1 MTYKFLC
8 LLIACILLSQAASS
22 QIDYDKIPDV
32 TTTVLINDVHIQV
45 SPVDSFG
52 LGDILIEDGVI
63 VQVAKSIDA
72 PYDAEVIEADSAYAY
87 AAFIDPLS
95 HTGIPK
101 PEKGE
106 EKPKVKF
113 PGYPPNAVAGITPEK
128 NAAELIDHKN
138 SSIKSM
144 REAGYAISHSVPYGR
159 MLPGMGSIIS
169 LYGDTNEEMILQE
182 KVSMFFQFTG
192 ARGFYPST
200 VIGVMAKWRDMYRK
214 ASYLDKHQSSYKSD
228 ETIRT
233 RPKANKSLQALIP
246 VTKKEMAV
254 FHKTEKSKDIHRAI
268 ALQKDLDYKLVLTG
282 VKHIT
287 PAIEKVKS
295 SGAYILLNPTLP
307 KKEKEAK
314 DKEKEKKKDKKND
327 KQNDKKEEK
336 KGEAKDIGTE
346 GDNIKDSDKK
356 KKETEDDPETKA
368 LKAKKKKSYDA
379 YIAQAGEL
387 EKNGVPF
394 AFSMM
399 DAKVGDLNKNI
410 RTMIEA
416 GLSHEG
422 ALAALTTHPAK
433 ILGIDAVSGTI
444 QKGKMGNIVITDM
457 PLFEEKTAVKYVF
470 VEGHKTEIEKK
481 KDKKAKSGDSDGE
494 VKSSLVGKWSYEVE
508 VPGDTQSGI
517 MEISSDGKV
526 EIVSD
531 DTPGEVDV
539 AISPEF
545 DEDNVTFELPVDM
558 GGTMMN
564 LGFDLTFDGDSFEG
578 TVDVGQ
584 FGSFPISGSK
594 ESGPE

>member
-1 MTYKFLC
+1 M
-8 LLIACILLSQAASS
+8 LIACILLSQAASS
-22 QIDYDKIPDV
+22 QIDYDNIPDV

-52 LGDILIEDGVI
+52 LGDILIKDGI
-63 VQVAKSIDA
+63 IIQVAKSIDA

-87 AAFIDPLS
+87 AAFIEPLS

-101 PEKGE
+101 PEKGG

-138 SSIKSM
+138 SSVKSM

-159 MLPGMGSIIS
+159 MLPGMGTIIS
-169 LYGDTNEEMILQE
+169 LHGDTNEEMILQE
-182 KVSMFFQFTG
+182 KVSMVFQFTG

-214 ASYLDKHQSSYKSD
+214 ASYLDKHQNSYKSD

-246 VTKKEMAV
+246 VIKKEMAV

-287 PAIEKVKS
+287 PAIENVKS
-295 SGAYILLNPTLP
+295 SGAYVLLNPTLP

-314 DKEKEKKKDKKND
+314 DKEKDKKK
-327 KQNDKKEEK
+327 DKKEEK

-346 GDNIKDSDKK
+346 GGKSTGSDDKKAKK
-356 KKETEDDPETKA
+356 KKKKKDDPETKA

-387 EKNGVPF
+387 EKIGVPF

-410 RTMIEA
+410 RTMMKA
-416 GLSHEG
+416 GLTREG

-444 QKGKMGNIVITDM
+444 HKGKMGNIVITDK
-457 PLFEEKTAVKYVF
+457 PLFEEKTAVRYVF

-481 KDKKAKSGDSDGE
+481 KEKKDKSGDSDGE

-508 VPGDTQSGI
+508 VPGDTQTGM
-517 MEISSDGKV
+517 MEISSDGKI
-526 EIVSD
+526 EIVAD
-531 DTPGEVDV
+531 DTPGEVDE

-545 DEDNVTFELPVDM
+545 DDDNVTFELPVDM

-594 ESGPE
+594 ESGPEK